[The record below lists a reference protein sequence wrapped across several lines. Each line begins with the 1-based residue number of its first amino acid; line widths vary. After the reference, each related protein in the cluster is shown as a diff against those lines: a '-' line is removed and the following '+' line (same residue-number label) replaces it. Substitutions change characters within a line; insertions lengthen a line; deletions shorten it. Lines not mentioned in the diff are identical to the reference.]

1 MVIAFNGGKENYTML
16 FTMKEL
22 LEKANKDNYAIAAP
36 NVSSELDA
44 RAALEIAEE
53 LKAPVILDIAPV
65 STPDLVFTGKYI
77 SELCRLANV
86 PVALNLDHG
95 LNFEHAVQAIR
106 GGFTSVMIDRSTLTF
121 EENVFQVREIV
132 KIAHSVGV
140 SVEAELGHVG
150 SGSNINVS
158 EEILTD
164 PLMAAKFIKETGVD
178 CLAVAIGTAHGEY
191 KKAPKI
197 DFERLI
203 RIKEACGH
211 FPLVLHGSSGSGDE
225 NIRRVCQLGINKVNI
240 ANELFRGACK
250 KLLAADLSGNGAYE
264 LWNLAKE
271 GYKET
276 LRSRMELYG
285 SIGKAWDGKSAGLGR
300 GEITL
305 NEA

>member
-1 MVIAFNGGKENYTML
+1 ML
-16 FTMKEL
+16 FSMKEL
-22 LEKANKDNYAIAAP
+22 LHKANKDNYAIAAP

-44 RAALEIAEE
+44 RAALEVAEE
-53 LKAPVILDIAPV
+53 FRAPVILDIATV
-65 STPDLVFTGKYI
+65 STPDLVFAGRYI

-106 GGFTSVMIDRSTLTF
+106 GGFTSVMVDRSTLPF
-121 EENVFQVREIV
+121 EENIMQVREIV

-150 SGSNINVS
+150 SGSNINTS
-158 EEILTD
+158 EEMLTD

-240 ANELFRGACK
+240 ANELFQGACK

-285 SIGKAWDGKSAGLGR
+285 CSGKAWAQKSAGVGV
-300 GEITL
+300 GEIVL